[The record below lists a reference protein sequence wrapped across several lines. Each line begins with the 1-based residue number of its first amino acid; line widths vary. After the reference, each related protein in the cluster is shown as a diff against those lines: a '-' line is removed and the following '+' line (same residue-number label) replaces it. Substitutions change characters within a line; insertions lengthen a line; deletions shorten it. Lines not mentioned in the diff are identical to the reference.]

1 MTEPDIYDLAAQQ
14 AEQSASEPEKTEP
27 GYITYEQ
34 MKTAAYNG
42 EFPDERLPMSE
53 RLLWWA
59 MRDMYARFK
68 SGKITKEQGD
78 AERVKAENQYRKDRA
93 KLEGYVESSNR
104 IASFWNEIEAAATE
118 YAKSP
123 NRTTEADKFYEAVY
137 KAIPKG

>member
-1 MTEPDIYDLAAQQ
+1 
-14 AEQSASEPEKTEP
+14 
-27 GYITYEQ
+27 

-78 AERVKAENQYRKDRA
+78 AERVKAENQYRNDRA

-123 NRTTEADKFYEAVY
+123 NRTIEADKFFEAVY